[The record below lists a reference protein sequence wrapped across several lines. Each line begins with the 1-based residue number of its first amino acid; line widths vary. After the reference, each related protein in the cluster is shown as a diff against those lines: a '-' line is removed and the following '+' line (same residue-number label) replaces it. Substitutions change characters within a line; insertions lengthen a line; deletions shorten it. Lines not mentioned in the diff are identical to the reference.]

1 MTIKA
6 DPELQHVLGHLS
18 NAIRYTSQGD
28 NEAARYE
35 LDSIEGLIFYDTDE
49 AFVGHAR
56 GLEHERT
63 QTDTEDR
70 GQEEKSTLS
79 KAEPL
84 PKPETRPAA

>member
-18 NAIRYTSQGD
+18 NAIRYTSQD
-28 NEAARYE
+28 NPEAARYE
-35 LDSIEGLIFYDTDE
+35 LDSIEGLIFFDTDE

-56 GLEHERT
+56 GLENERT
-63 QTDTEDR
+63 QTDTETDR
-70 GQEEKSTLS
+70 SQEEAGALP

-84 PKPETRPAA
+84 PKPSEA

>member
-56 GLEHERT
+56 GLENERT
-63 QTDTEDR
+63 QTDTE
-70 GQEEKSTLS
+70 GGEAKSTLS

-84 PKPETRPAA
+84 PKTETRPAA

>member
-28 NEAARYE
+28 QEAARYE
-35 LDSIEGLIFYDTDE
+35 LDSIEGLIFFDTDE

-56 GLEHERT
+56 GLENERT
-63 QTDTEDR
+63 QTDTESR
-70 GQEEKSTLS
+70 EEKSTLS

-84 PKPETRPAA
+84 PKTTEEKPTA